1 LDRKRAL
8 KIGAPIAAALL
19 VGAFGI
25 RAVLHRDA
33 AAPAYETAPVTRGRI
48 ASVVTASGT
57 LSPLVT
63 VQVGSQVS
71 GRIQWLGADFNS
83 RVKKGQVIA
92 RIDPSLFESALEQ
105 ARANEAAA
113 TAAVQGAEA
122 TVADARRQN
131 DRNQSLAAKKLVA
144 QADADTAL
152 SKLQAAEA
160 DLQAAKAR
168 VAQTRA
174 ARRQAE
180 TNLAYTTITSPIDG
194 VVISRDVDVGQT
206 VAASLQAPTI
216 FQLAEDL
223 KKMEIHTSVA
233 ESDVGRVT
241 QAMPVQFSVDAY
253 AGEKFAGTVKEVRY
267 SAKTVQNVVTYDAV
281 VSVDNSELKLR
292 PGMTADVSFV
302 VEELPDT
309 LMVPNLAL
317 RFRPPGQASPGAG
330 GAPVA
335 PGGGARAG
343 GPQGGSGSG
352 GDAGAGPG
360 ARRPGG
366 APAADASGPS
376 APRSAPAGGAP
387 SASGGQEG
395 PRRSRRALW
404 VLAGDGTPKQVQ
416 VQVGPSD
423 GKNTAIV
430 GGELAEGDQVVT
442 GVGGAEAQGQGQ
454 GNRPQQ
460 QRGPPR
466 FL

>member
-19 VGAFGI
+19 LAGFGI
-25 RAVLHRDA
+25 RAAVHRGA
-33 AAPAYETAPVTRGRI
+33 TAPTYETAPVARGRV

-71 GRIQWLGADFNS
+71 GRVQWLGADFNS
-83 RVKKGQVIA
+83 VVKKGQVIA

-113 TAAVQGAEA
+113 IAAVQGAEA

-131 DRNQSLAAKKLVA
+131 ERNQSLAAKKLVA

-152 SKLQAAEA
+152 SKMQAAEA
-160 DLQAAKAR
+160 DLAAARAR
-168 VAQTRA
+168 VAQMRA
-174 ARRQAE
+174 ARIQAQ
-180 TNLAYTTITSPIDG
+180 TNLAYTTIQSPIDG

-223 KKMEIHTSVA
+223 KKMEVHTSVA

-241 QAMPVQFSVDAY
+241 AGMPVTFTVDAY
-253 AGEKFAGTVKEVRY
+253 AEEKFAGKVKEVRY
-267 SAKTVQNVVTYDAV
+267 SPKTVQNVVTYDAV
-281 VSVDNSELKLR
+281 VSVDNSDLKLR

-302 VEELPDT
+302 VEDLPDT

-317 RFRPPGQASPGAG
+317 RFRPPGAAGSAAAPGAG
-330 GAPVA
+330 GAGGDGQGHGA
-335 PGGGARAG
+335 RPGGGRPG
-343 GPQGGSGSG
+343 GPQGSR
-352 GDAGAGPG
+352 GA
-360 ARRPGG
+360 G
-366 APAADASGPS
+366 APAADPG
-376 APRSAPAGGAP
+376 AGGAK
-387 SASGGQEG
+387 AQDGAAAQDG
-395 PRRSRRALW
+395 PHRSRRAVW
-404 VLAGDGTPKQVQ
+404 VLQADGTPKAVQ
-416 VQVGPSD
+416 VQTGPSD
-423 GKNTAIV
+423 GKNTAVV
-430 GGELAEGDQVVT
+430 GGELSEGDKVITGIAGAEGQPK
-442 GVGGAEAQGQGQ
+442 GPQ
-454 GNRPQQ
+454 PQQ

>member
-1 LDRKRAL
+1 MDRKRAL
-8 KIGAPIAAALL
+8 KIGAPIAAVLLIGVVGVRAL
-19 VGAFGI
+19 
-25 RAVLHRDA
+25 LHRDA
-33 AAPAYETAPVTRGRI
+33 APPTYETAPVTRGRV

-92 RIDPSLFESALEQ
+92 RIDPSLFESALAQ

-113 TAAVQGAEA
+113 VASVQGAEA

-131 DRNQSLAAKKLVA
+131 TRNQSLAARNLVA

-152 SKLQAAEA
+152 AKLQSAEA
-160 DLQAAKAR
+160 DLAASKAR

-174 ARRQAE
+174 AREQAQ
-180 TNLAYTTITSPIDG
+180 TNLAYTTIASPIDG
-194 VVISRDVDVGQT
+194 IVISRDVDVGQT

-223 KKMEIHTSVA
+223 KNMEVHTSVA

-241 QAMPVQFSVDAY
+241 QGMPVQFSVDAY
-253 AGEKFAGTVKEVRY
+253 AGDRFAGTVKEVRY
-267 SAKTVQNVVTYDAV
+267 SPKTVQNVVTYDAV

-302 VEELPDT
+302 VEELADA
-309 LMVPNLAL
+309 LLVPNPAL
-317 RFRPPGQASPGAG
+317 RFRPPGAAAPGASG
-330 GAPVA
+330 EAPAAGAA
-335 PGGGARAG
+335 RAGGARAAVPG
-343 GPQGGSGSG
+343 AP
-352 GDAGAGPG
+352 GAGQ
-360 ARRPGG
+360 
-366 APAADASGPS
+366 D
-376 APRSAPAGGAP
+376 
-387 SASGGQEG
+387 G
-395 PRRSRRALW
+395 PRRSRRVDW
-404 VLAGDGTPKQVQ
+404 VLAGDGSLRQVQ

-423 GKNTAIV
+423 GKNTAV
-430 GGELAEGDQVVT
+430 VAGELAEGDRVVT
-442 GVGGAEAQGQGQ
+442 GLSGGDAQGA
-454 GNRPQQ
+454 GNRTGQQ
-460 QRGPPR
+460 QRPPMGR

>member
-1 LDRKRAL
+1 MDRKKAL
-8 KIGAPIAAALL
+8 KIGAPVAAAL
-19 VGAFGI
+19 VIGAFGL
-25 RAVLHRDA
+25 RAVLHGDA
-33 AAPAYETAPVTRGRI
+33 AAPTYETAAVTRGRI

-92 RIDPSLFESALEQ
+92 RIDPSLFESALAQ

-113 TAAVQGAEA
+113 VASVQGAEA
-122 TVADARRQN
+122 TVGDARRQN
-131 DRNQSLAAKKLVA
+131 DRNQALAAKNLVA

-152 SKLQAAEA
+152 AKVQSAEA
-160 DLQAAKAR
+160 DLTASKAR
-168 VAQTRA
+168 VAQMRA
-174 ARRQAE
+174 ARVQAQ
-180 TNLAYTTITSPIDG
+180 TNLDYTTITSPING

-223 KKMEIHTSVA
+223 AKMEVHTSVA

-241 QAMPVQFSVDAY
+241 QGMPVQFTVDAY
-253 AGEKFAGTVKEVRY
+253 AGEKFGGTVKEVRY
-267 SAKTVQNVVTYDAV
+267 SPKTVQNVVTYDAV
-281 VSVDNSELKLR
+281 VSVDNSDLKLR

-302 VEELPDT
+302 VEELADT
-309 LMVPNLAL
+309 LLVPNPAL
-317 RFRPPGQASPGAG
+317 RFRPPGAAAPVSGAPGAG
-330 GAPVA
+330 APAAGSRGDGGAGGDRRGAGAPA
-335 PGGGARAG
+335 T
-343 GPQGGSGSG
+343 
-352 GDAGAGPG
+352 DAA
-360 ARRPGG
+360 AGG
-366 APAADASGPS
+366 APAA
-376 APRSAPAGGAP
+376 GGAAP
-387 SASGGQEG
+387 GAAQDG
-395 PRRSRRALW
+395 PRRPRRALW
-404 VLAGDGTPKQVQ
+404 VLAGDGTLRQVQ

-430 GGELAEGDQVVT
+430 GGELAEGDTVVT
-442 GVGGAEAQGQGQ
+442 GISGAEAQGQ

-460 QRGPPR
+460 QQRTVPGR